1 MLRILPDDG
10 SYPAAVDFEFTER
23 RPAGRLGRYVE
34 SVWHARGQIAYAR
47 EKIAPTGSTVAGI
60 VLGPPIRQTPADGPA
75 FLATTG
81 FLIGPHDRPLV
92 NEPTGRTDCVGIVTT
107 PIGCRAVFG
116 VLPASLRGRVV
127 DLLEAW
133 PAAGALRADLLG
145 TEPGDAALERVED
158 VLAAGLDES
167 DRALDRCAGVVAA
180 LEAAPARPV
189 GEIAEELG
197 ISHGYLDREFARVV
211 GMPPRALARVLRV
224 RRLLEQLDVQDDVL
238 WTRLAAD
245 LGWYDQ
251 SHLVRD
257 VTRHTGVPP
266 TAYVRAQRRFLS
278 PDEQAPGFVPEG

>member
-1 MLRILPDDG
+1 M
-10 SYPAAVDFEFTER
+10 DFEFTER

-34 SVWHARGQIAYAR
+34 SVWHARGQIPYTR

-60 VLGPPIRQTPADGPA
+60 VLGPPIQQTPSGGPP
-75 FLATTG
+75 FLAHTG

-116 VLPASLRGRVV
+116 VHPAALRGRVV

-133 PAAGALRADLLG
+133 PAGRRLREDLLSADDG
-145 TEPGDAALERVED
+145 STLDRTEAE
-158 VLAAGLDES
+158 LAAGLDES
-167 DRALDRCAGVVAA
+167 DRALDRCEGVVAA
-180 LEAAPARPV
+180 LEATPARPV
-189 GEIAEELG
+189 GEIADELG
-197 ISHGYLDREFARVV
+197 ISHGYLDREFTRVV

-224 RRLLEQLDVQDDVL
+224 RRLLEQIDVQDDVL
-238 WTRLAAD
+238 WTKLAAD

-266 TAYVRAQRRFLS
+266 SAYVRAQRRFLQ
-278 PDEQAPGFVPEG
+278 PEEQAPGFVPEDDG

>member
-1 MLRILPDDG
+1 
-10 SYPAAVDFEFTER
+10 VDFEFTER

-34 SVWHARGQIAYAR
+34 SVWHARGQISYPR

-60 VLGPPIRQTPADGPA
+60 VLGPPIRQTPAGGQP
-75 FLATTG
+75 FLATVG

-92 NEPTGRTDCVGIVTT
+92 NEPTGRTDCVGVVTT

-116 VLPASLRGRVV
+116 VSPATLRGRVV

-133 PAAGALRADLLG
+133 PAARTLRDELLDADPG
-145 TEPGDAALERVED
+145 TTLDRTEA

-167 DRALDRCAGVVAA
+167 DRALDRCAEVVAS
-180 LEAAPARPV
+180 LEARPARPV
-189 GEIAEELG
+189 AELAARLG
-197 ISHGYLDREFARVV
+197 ISHGHLDREFTRVV
-211 GMPPRALARVLRV
+211 GLAPRTLARVLRV
-224 RRLLEQLDVQDDVL
+224 RRLLEQLDVEDAVV
-238 WTRLAAD
+238 WSRLAAD

-251 SHLVRD
+251 AHLIRD

-266 TAYVRAQRRFLS
+266 TAYVRAQRRFLA

>member
-1 MLRILPDDG
+1 
-10 SYPAAVDFEFTER
+10 VDFEFTER

-34 SVWHARGQIAYAR
+34 SVWHARGQIPYAR

-60 VLGPPIRQTPADGPA
+60 VLGPPIRQTPDGGSP

-81 FLIGPHDRPLV
+81 FLIGPHDRPLL
-92 NEPTGRTDCVGIVTT
+92 NEPTGRTDCVGVVTT

-116 VLPASLRGRVV
+116 VHPAGLRGRIV

-133 PAAGALRADLLG
+133 PAGRALREDLMAA
-145 TEPGDAALERVED
+145 EPGSALDRTET

-167 DRALDRCAGVVAA
+167 DRALDRCAEVVAA

-189 GEIAEELG
+189 ADLAGELG
-197 ISHGYLDREFARVV
+197 ISHGYLDREFTRVV

-224 RRLLEQLDVQDDVL
+224 RRLLEQIDVQDDVL

-266 TAYVRAQRRFLS
+266 SAYVRAQRRFLD
-278 PDEQAPGFVPEG
+278 PDDQAPGFVPEDNG

>member
-1 MLRILPDDG
+1 M
-10 SYPAAVDFEFTER
+10 DFEFTER

-34 SVWHARGQIAYAR
+34 SVWHARGQIPYAR
-47 EKIAPTGSTVAGI
+47 ERIAPTGSTVAGL
-60 VLGPPIRQTPADGPA
+60 VLGPPIRQTPAGGPP
-75 FLATTG
+75 FLARTG

-92 NEPTGRTDCVGIVTT
+92 NEPTGRTDCVGVVTT
-107 PIGCRAVFG
+107 PIGCHVVFG
-116 VLPASLRGRVV
+116 VPPAPLRGRVV
-127 DLLEAW
+127 DLLRAW
-133 PAAGALRADLLG
+133 PAGTALREDLQAI
-145 TEPGDAALERVED
+145 EPGNPVLERTEA
-158 VLAAGLDES
+158 VLDAGLDES
-167 DRALDRCAGVVAA
+167 DRALNRCAEVVAA
-180 LEAAPARPV
+180 LETAPARPV
-189 GEIAEELG
+189 GDIAEEVG
-197 ISHGYLDREFARVV
+197 VSHGYLDREFSRVV

-278 PDEQAPGFVPEG
+278 PEEQAPGFVPEG